1 MLQEKEF
8 GITYSENT
16 LAALYMQL
24 MRIKLIEIG
33 LIISHAILAYRK
45 AFNSEKNLT
54 HLNMQKG
61 FDRNGIKE
69 EL

>member
-8 GITYSENT
+8 GITYSKNT

-24 MRIKLIEIG
+24 MKIKLIEIG

-45 AFNSEKNLT
+45 VLKKNV
-54 HLNMQKG
+54 
-61 FDRNGIKE
+61 
-69 EL
+69 

>member
-8 GITYSENT
+8 GITYSKNT

-24 MRIKLIEIG
+24 MKIKLIEIG

-45 AFNSEKNLT
+45 VFLKKCLT
-54 HLNMQKG
+54 AMRIL
-61 FDRNGIKE
+61 
-69 EL
+69 LT